1 METRPE
7 IEKAPAVAR
16 TLGDV
21 LYARP
26 ERPLTPEDDWSDLV
40 RRMAAGESA
49 ALHALYER
57 AGRLVF
63 VLALRIT
70 GSRNAA
76 EEATVEVFAD
86 VSRRAWAY
94 NAADG
99 TVLAWIM
106 NQARSRARDL
116 ARFATLSKGAEAAG
130 AGTSDALSP
139 KPSLQSRLARRIADL
154 DGTEPT
160 PPPPA
165 QWSEPA
171 WERVAQGISCKLLAN
186 DTERGRVSML
196 VRLDP
201 QTDYPPHTHAGL
213 EELHLLDGEVYI
225 DERKLGPGDYNR
237 AEALST
243 DGRVWSEGGCTCVL
257 VTSTH
262 DKLL

>member
-21 LYARP
+21 LYAQP

-213 EELHLLDGEVYI
+213 EELHLLDGEVCI
-225 DERKLGPGDYNR
+225 NGLTVRPGDYYR
-237 AEALST
+237 AEAASS
-243 DGRVWSEGGCTCVL
+243 DAAVRSEGGCTCVL
-257 VTSTH
+257 ITST
-262 DKLL
+262 DDRLL